1 MVKLRY
7 SAFIQGSSNL
17 EQLLRERH
25 IDTIMIAGT
34 ATNVCC
40 ESTARDGMML
50 NFHCVMLADANAAAD
65 DATQSASLANC
76 LLFFGDVMNVSE
88 MAQRLR

>member
-1 MVKLRY
+1 MMAIIVR
-7 SAFIQGSSNL
+7 
-17 EQLLRERH
+17 R
-25 IDTIMIAGT
+25 AGT
-34 ATNVCC
+34 PPAN
-40 ESTARDGMML
+40 SSAAPAAKL
-50 NFHCVMLADANAAAD
+50 AADANAAAD